1 VPPPPS
7 SRGQI
12 LSCAWVW
19 DGVHAP
25 ILGRCVPDPLCEDLP
40 ELLAPG
46 GMRTPTIYVLLQI
59 FISKRTL
66 ERSPM
71 QIEIDHI
78 GRRERSLWQRGVEQ
92 LVDHFA
98 TCDTDF
104 RTGLSSRMCGN
115 DDPQAWS
122 GGRKREIREV
132 KERSTRSRFGMARL
146 LVWGLCETSLNRHKT
161 RGDRS
166 PYLASHTRVPLNPPQ
181 WLHCRIDRPDGPPLG
196 SEQEIA
202 LSHTR

>member
-1 VPPPPS
+1 MRMGVGWSACPNSRAVRSIPIVRGFAS
-7 SRGQI
+7 S
-12 LSCAWVW
+12 
-19 DGVHAP
+19 
-25 ILGRCVPDPLCEDLP
+25 
-40 ELLAPG
+40 LLAPG

-59 FISKRTL
+59 FTSRAHTRTL
-66 ERSPM
+66 PDARR
-71 QIEIDHI
+71 EIDHI

-98 TCDTDF
+98 TCDTDL

-146 LVWGLCETSLNRHKT
+146 LVWGLCETSLNRLQIEEIVVLT
-161 RGDRS
+161 
-166 PYLASHTRVPLNPPQ
+166 SHHIRES
-181 WLHCRIDRPDGPPLG
+181 R
-196 SEQEIA
+196 
-202 LSHTR
+202 